1 MAMNQIQFQPGLSLP
16 AFLDQYGTQAKCAR
30 ALYRA
35 RWPKGFRCPACDDRR
50 RSSFRRGNQTICQCR
65 ACQHQTT
72 LIAGTLMQDTK
83 LPLVTWF
90 LAIYLL
96 TSTKTNLAALELKRH
111 LGVCYRTAWR
121 LKHKIMH
128 AMGERE
134 TSRQL
139 NGFVQIDDAY
149 LGGERNG
156 GKPGRGSQNKQPFL
170 IAVETDQTLEH
181 PRFAVAEP
189 VKAFDNASLTDWVAR
204 RLAPNAEAFTDGL
217 ACFGRIAAAGHAH
230 TTLETGGGRAATEVR
245 GARWVNVLLSNLK
258 RAMDGV
264 YHAIRYAKYARRYLA
279 EAVYR
284 FNRRFHL
291 SQLPARLVRALMVCK
306 PCPERTLR
314 QASNFDH

>member
-1 MAMNQIQFQPGLSLP
+1 MAMNQIQFQSGLSLP

-50 RSSFRRGNQTICQCR
+50 RSSFRRGNQTIYQCR

-121 LKHKIMH
+121 LKHKIMR

-134 TSRQL
+134 QSRQL

-156 GKPGRGSQNKQPFL
+156 GKHGRGSENKQPFL
-170 IAVETDQTLEH
+170 IAVDTVNAGPSQ
-181 PRFAVAEP
+181 PVA
-189 VKAFDNASLTDWVAR
+189 ACTNA
-204 RLAPNAEAFTDGL
+204 
-217 ACFGRIAAAGHAH
+217 
-230 TTLETGGGRAATEVR
+230 
-245 GARWVNVLLSNLK
+245 
-258 RAMDGV
+258 
-264 YHAIRYAKYARRYLA
+264 
-279 EAVYR
+279 
-284 FNRRFHL
+284 
-291 SQLPARLVRALMVCK
+291 
-306 PCPERTLR
+306 
-314 QASNFDH
+314 ASECG